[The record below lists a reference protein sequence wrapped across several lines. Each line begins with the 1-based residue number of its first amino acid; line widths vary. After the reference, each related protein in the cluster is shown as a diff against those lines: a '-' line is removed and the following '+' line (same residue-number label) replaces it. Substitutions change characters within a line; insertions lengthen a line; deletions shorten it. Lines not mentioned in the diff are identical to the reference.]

1 MITAEQLEM
10 KEILKEKFPGFQ
22 NDLIDDISTHA
33 HFMNVDKGETIMDI
47 GWYIKQ
53 VPLLYKGHVK
63 VFREDEEGNELFL
76 YYLYPGDACAI
87 SLVCSGHEK
96 ISKIRAVAL
105 EDSQFI
111 AFPIKY
117 MDEWMLKHKDWYYF
131 VLDTYSFR
139 FEEVL
144 KTVDSIA
151 FHRMDERLIRY
162 LKKAQRAH
170 NSNLIPI
177 SHQDLAYELNS
188 SREVISRLLKKLE
201 QRGEIALHR
210 GQIEI
215 INLEE

>member
-10 KEILKEKFPGFQ
+10 KGILNEKFKSF
-22 NDLIDDISTHA
+22 NSTLIDDIASQA
-33 HFMNVDKGETIMDI
+33 HFMNVPAGDVIMDI

-53 VPLLYKGHVK
+53 VPLLIKGHVK
-63 VFREDEEGNELFL
+63 VFREDENGNELFL

-105 EDSQFI
+105 EDSEFI
-111 AFPIKY
+111 AFPIKF
-117 MDEWMLKHKDWYYF
+117 MDDWMLKHKDWYYF
-131 VLDTYSFR
+131 VLDTYSYR

-144 KTVDSIA
+144 KTVDDIA
-151 FHRMDERLIRY
+151 FHKMDERLVRY
-162 LKKAQRAH
+162 LKKAMKAH
-170 NSNLIPI
+170 DANMIPL
-177 SHQDLAYELNS
+177 SHQDIAYELNS

-201 QRGEIALHR
+201 QRGKILLHR

-215 INLEE
+215 ISL

>member
-1 MITAEQLEM
+1 MTAEELEM
-10 KEILKEKFPGFQ
+10 REILKDKFESFNTP
-22 NDLIDDISTHA
+22 LIEDIAANS
-33 HFMNVDKGETIMDI
+33 HFMDVPAGDIIMDI

-63 VFREDEEGNELFL
+63 VFREDDDGNELFL

-144 KTVDSIA
+144 KTVDDIA
-151 FHRMDERLIRY
+151 FHKMDERLVRY
-162 LKKAQRAH
+162 LKKARKAH
-170 NSNLIPI
+170 DSDTIPT
-177 SHQDLAYELNS
+177 SHQDIAYELNS

-201 QRGEIALHR
+201 QRGQIVLHR

-215 INLEE
+215 VDLD

>member
-10 KEILKEKFPGFQ
+10 KEILKEQFTSF
-22 NDLIDDISTHA
+22 NHLLVEDIASES
-33 HFMNVDKGETIMDI
+33 HFMHVPAGDVIMDI

-63 VFREDEEGNELFL
+63 VFREDEDGNELFL

-105 EDSQFI
+105 EDSEFI
-111 AFPIKY
+111 AFPIKF
-117 MDEWMLKHKDWYYF
+117 MDDWMLKHKDWYYF

-144 KTVDSIA
+144 KTVDDIA
-151 FHRMDERLIRY
+151 FHKMDERLVRY
-162 LKKAQRAH
+162 LKKAMNAH
-170 NSNLIPI
+170 DSNEIPL
-177 SHQDLAYELNS
+177 SHQDIAYELNS

-201 QRGEIALHR
+201 QRGKIVLHR

-215 INLEE
+215 LDL